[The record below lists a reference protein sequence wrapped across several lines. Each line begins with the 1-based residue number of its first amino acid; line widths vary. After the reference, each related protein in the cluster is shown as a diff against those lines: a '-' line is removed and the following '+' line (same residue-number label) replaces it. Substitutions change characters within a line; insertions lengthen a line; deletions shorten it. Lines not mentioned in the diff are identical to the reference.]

1 MDIVVTIIRPPA
13 IHIVAPPAPG
23 LTNSR
28 IIMLDPSAI
37 GRKVSS
43 SDRLPVGSSGITGGS
58 CSDNSPI
65 GISGGSRRAG
75 RRNKVVLISRV
86 PPLLECPPGRRH
98 APAARALTGFAGT
111 ATPRIRAR
119 GGDPSAERQWS
130 NPRARSYL
138 GRE

>member
-58 CSDNSPI
+58 CRDNSPLRL
-65 GISGGSRRAG
+65 SGGSRRGG
-75 RRNKVVLISRV
+75 RRTKGGLILLV
-86 PPLLECPPGRRH
+86 PPLFPLPPGPGPPTPPIPPP
-98 APAARALTGFAGT
+98 APQPPAPQT
-111 ATPRIRAR
+111 
-119 GGDPSAERQWS
+119 Q
-130 NPRARSYL
+130 
-138 GRE
+138 